1 MAARAGLECD
11 KCHRPKVEA
20 KKYRVTVAEVSQTG
34 DVVVFLD
41 KESDLCKKDFD
52 RMIGFIERGVD
63 VAETKELVGT
73 K

>member
-20 KKYRVTVAEVSQTG
+20 KKYRVIVAEVTSTG
-34 DVVVFLD
+34 DSVPFLQ

-63 VAETKELVGT
+63 IGV
-73 K
+73 